1 MLVLV
6 LVLLLLLL
14 LLLMLLL
21 VLVLVLVLLRAPE
34 PTVPGALA
42 ALRPAGK
49 SRACRAL
56 PLPTIQLLW
65 GQEPRTPP
73 GHWRE
78 VRALAAGS
86 MRPGPGWQRQPA

>member
-1 MLVLV
+1 M
-6 LVLLLLLL
+6 LVLLLI
-14 LLLMLLL
+14 LLL
-21 VLVLVLVLLRAPE
+21 VLVLVRVLVLLLMLLLLRAPE

-42 ALRPAGK
+42 ALRRAGK